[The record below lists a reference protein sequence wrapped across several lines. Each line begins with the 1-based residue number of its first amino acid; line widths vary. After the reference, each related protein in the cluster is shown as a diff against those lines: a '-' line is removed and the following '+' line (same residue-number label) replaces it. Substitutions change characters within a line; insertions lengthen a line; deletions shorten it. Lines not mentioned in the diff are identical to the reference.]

1 MNVSELILIILVLY
15 LIFKDSIRQDI
26 SLWRKKPEIDEAE
39 RQRQKDYK
47 REFDNM
53 VNYSV
58 EDAIKSKRG
67 DIDEE

>member
-39 RQRQKDYK
+39 QQRQKDYK